1 MQVGPDGELLYKNTW
16 SAIKTIWKNESI
28 TAFGKGVG
36 PRLLSTTVFSS
47 IGALVY
53 EKVVEISRKNP
64 ENYELKHI
72 IENEQKK
79 K

>member
-1 MQVGPDGELLYKNTW
+1 MYKNTW
-16 SAIKTIWKNESI
+16 GAIKTIFKKEGV

-36 PRLLSTTVFSS
+36 PRLLSTTIFSS
-47 IGALVY
+47 VGALIY

-72 IENEQKK
+72 IESEQKRDK